1 MTCCLKLFSSFFVCD
16 QLLVAACDW
25 WEVLAVTL
33 TDCICVCA
41 EKDNKSKYFPLAVMT
56 DIWLCLF
63 CQSVCFACLCCLCKC
78 VRLSVSFF
86 SVLFALYLS
95 QFLCCQDKKFP
106 SYFLFQ
112 QMADSLTEQLT
123 VGFTV
128 RLKCAGQRAKWSAT
142 RCL

>member
-1 MTCCLKLFSSFFVCD
+1 MCVRRKRQQIKIFSFSCHDRHLTVFSVSPSVLPAC
-16 QLLVAACDW
+16 VA
-25 WEVLAVTL
+25 
-33 TDCICVCA
+33 CV
-41 EKDNKSKYFPLAVMT
+41 S
-56 DIWLCLF
+56 
-63 CQSVCFACLCCLCKC
+63 

-128 RLKCAGQRAKWSAT
+128 RLKCAGQRAK
-142 RCL
+142 